1 MRSLIVGLVVAIT
14 GLVISLFIDNPNMIM
29 NGLLLIGAVPMVLAA
44 IFSGVLGSGDRIRAN
59 YSDEQDYR
67 QRMRWSNNLF
77 LFGLPNL
84 LASLAIYSINRVS

>member
-1 MRSLIVGLVVAIT
+1 MRSLMVGLVVAIL
-14 GLVISLFIDNPNMIM
+14 GLAVSFLMDNPGIIM
-29 NGLLLIGAVPMVLAA
+29 NGLLIIGAVPMVLAA
-44 IFSGVLGSGDRIRAN
+44 VFSGVLGSGDRVRAN

-84 LASLAIYSINRVS
+84 LASLAIYAIN

>member
-1 MRSLIVGLVVAIT
+1 MRSLIVGLIVAIF
-14 GLVISLFIDNPNMIM
+14 GLVISLFINNPNLIM
-29 NGLLLIGAVPMVLAA
+29 NGLLIIGAVPMVLAA

-59 YSDEQDYR
+59 YSDEQNYR

-84 LASLAIYSINRVS
+84 LASLAIYYTN